1 MSANN
6 PVFQVLVPTGDQ
18 VVLPAGSPVTSLAVG
33 QIGVFS
39 ATTNLSQD
47 ATTIVNE
54 RAIFLAVGVDTAGGS
69 TLNDVATSAGQNIPR
84 NDVDAYSFRCYNPER
99 PNIIDIT
106 DFTNIACETTYSFKV
121 EFRGNSQAYQMYG
134 FNQFSK
140 IFSVTTPC
148 CGPGCD
154 CPSGDCNNLALL
166 LFNAVNADTDEII
179 KASIIDYTT
188 TPGTPIVVA
197 TIADYINGTAA
208 ADVAAWVAT
217 PANAGLCLGIRITDI
232 PSKVYAYCNIP
243 LRYYKNVEFLMIVS
257 LIDNLSCE
265 AKSTIFQ
272 IPSFGEGQ
280 GKDIGWLE
288 YEAGGYNG
296 KPGPYRV
303 GEMAGTA
310 IGNFQRFSTNAGKYN
325 QLNLH
330 YSPQIVG
337 GWDEY
342 KNKMNTIVVAECT
355 TGASANNTFATL
367 LPVLDAFFETQGF
380 KPLEDALDNCDCST
394 VQFTSAFPADENGL
408 G

>member
-69 TLNDVATSAGQNIPR
+69 TLDDVNTSAGQNIPR

-106 DFTNIACETTYSFKV
+106 NFTNIACETTYSFKV

-154 CPSGDCNNLALL
+154 CPSGDCNKLAELL
-166 LFNAVNADTDEII
+166 VNAVNADTDKII
-179 KASIIDYTT
+179 FAQYIDYTT
-188 TPGTPIVVA
+188 TPGSPVV
-197 TIADYINGTAA
+197 IAPSA
-208 ADVAAWVAT
+208 VAAWIAD
-217 PANAGLCLGIRITDI
+217 PANAGLCLGVRVTDI

-257 LIDNLSCE
+257 LIDELSCE

-296 KPGPYRV
+296 RPGPYRV
-303 GEMAGTA
+303 GELAGTA

-355 TGASANNTFATL
+355 PNPPGPVPANQTFATL

-380 KPLEDALDNCDCST
+380 KPLVAALDNCDCST

>member
-1 MSANN
+1 
-6 PVFQVLVPTGDQ
+6 
-18 VVLPAGSPVTSLAVG
+18 
-33 QIGVFS
+33 
-39 ATTNLSQD
+39 
-47 ATTIVNE
+47 
-54 RAIFLAVGVDTAGGS
+54 
-69 TLNDVATSAGQNIPR
+69 
-84 NDVDAYSFRCYNPER
+84 
-99 PNIIDIT
+99 
-106 DFTNIACETTYSFKV
+106 
-121 EFRGNSQAYQMYG
+121 
-134 FNQFSK
+134 
-140 IFSVTTPC
+140 
-148 CGPGCD
+148 
-154 CPSGDCNNLALL
+154 
-166 LFNAVNADTDEII
+166 
-179 KASIIDYTT
+179 
-188 TPGTPIVVA
+188 
-197 TIADYINGTAA
+197 
-208 ADVAAWVAT
+208 
-217 PANAGLCLGIRITDI
+217 
-232 PSKVYAYCNIP
+232 
-243 LRYYKNVEFLMIVS
+243 MIVS

-342 KNKMNTIVVAECT
+342 KNKMNTIVAAECT
-355 TGASANNTFATL
+355 TGVSANNTFATL

-380 KPLEDALDNCDCST
+380 KPLEDAVNNCDCAT
-394 VQFTSAFPADENGL
+394 VQFTDEFAADENGL

>member
-6 PVFQVLVPTGDQ
+6 PVFQVLVPTGNQ
-18 VVLPAGSPVTSLAVG
+18 AVLAAGSDVTALAVG

-84 NDVDAYSFRCYNPER
+84 NDIDAYSFRCYNPEQ

-106 DFTNIACETTYSFKV
+106 DFTNIECETTYSFKV
-121 EFRGNSQAYQMYG
+121 EFRANSQAYQMYG

-154 CPSGDCNNLALL
+154 CPSGDCNKLAELL
-166 LFNAVNADTDEII
+166 VNAVNADTDKII
-179 KASIIDYTT
+179 FAQYLDYTT
-188 TPGTPIVVA
+188 TPGSPVVVPA
-197 TIADYINGTAA
+197 V
-208 ADVAAWVAT
+208 DVAAWIA
-217 PANAGLCLGIRITDI
+217 ANPGKCLGVRITDI
-232 PSKVYAYCNIP
+232 PSKVYTYCNIP
-243 LRYYKNVEFLMIVS
+243 LRYYKNVQFLMIVS

-265 AKSTIFQ
+265 ATSTIFQ

-303 GEMAGTA
+303 GELAGTA

-342 KNKMNTIVVAECT
+342 KNKMNTIVAAECT
-355 TGASANNTFATL
+355 TGANANRTFTTL

-380 KPLEDALDNCDCST
+380 KPLAAAVGNCDCAT
-394 VQFTSAFPADENGL
+394 VQFTDEFAADENGL

>member
-6 PVFQVLVPTGDQ
+6 PVFQVLVPLDDQ
-18 VVLPAGSPVTSLAVG
+18 EILAAGSTVTSLAPG
-33 QIGVFS
+33 QLGVFS
-39 ATTNLSQD
+39 SNTGLSQD

-54 RAIFLAVGVDTAGGS
+54 RAIFLAVGVDEDGDG
-69 TLNDVATSAGQNIPR
+69 NVDNIATSAGQNIPR
-84 NDVDAYSFRCYNPER
+84 NDLDAYSFRCYNPEQ
-99 PNIIDIT
+99 PNIVDIT
-106 DFTNIACETTYSFKV
+106 DFTNIECETTYSFKI

-140 IFSVTTPC
+140 VFSVTTPC
-148 CGPGCD
+148 CGAGCD
-154 CPSGDCNNLALL
+154 CPSGDCNKLAELL
-166 LFNAVNADTDEII
+166 VNAVNADTDKIVV
-179 KASIIDYTT
+179 ASYIDYTT
-188 TPGTPIVVA
+188 TPGTPIVVP
-197 TIADYINGTAA
+197 AA
-208 ADVAAWVAT
+208 NVAAWIA
-217 PANAGLCLGIRITDI
+217 ANPGKCLGVRITDI
-232 PSKVYAYCNIP
+232 PSKVYTYCQIP
-243 LRYYKNVEFLMIVS
+243 LRYYKMTQFLMIVS

-265 AKSTIFQ
+265 AKSNVFQ

-303 GEMAGTA
+303 GEMVGTA

-342 KNKMNTIVVAECT
+342 KNKMNTIVAAECT
-355 TGASANNTFATL
+355 VANDTFSTL
-367 LPVLDAFFETQGF
+367 LPVLDAFFAIEGYQSM
-380 KPLEDALDNCDCST
+380 DAALANCDCST
-394 VQFTSAFPADENGL
+394 VQFTEEFPVDENGL

>member
-18 VVLPAGSPVTSLAVG
+18 DVLAAGSTVTSLAVG

-39 ATTNLSQD
+39 ATTGLSLD

-54 RAIFLAVGVDTAGGS
+54 RAIFLAVGVDTTGGS
-69 TLNDVATSAGQNIPR
+69 TLNSVNTSAGQSIPR
-84 NDVDAYSFRCYNPER
+84 NDLTDYSFRCYNPEQ

-106 DFTNIACETTYSFKV
+106 DFTNVECETTYSFKI
-121 EFRGNSQAYQMYG
+121 EFRGNSQQYQMYG
-134 FNQFSK
+134 FNQFTK
-140 IFSVTTPC
+140 VFSVTTPC

-154 CPSGDCNNLALL
+154 CPSGDCNKLAE
-166 LFNAVNADTDEII
+166 LFVNAVNADKDGIVL
-179 KASIIDYTT
+179 ANYLDYTT
-188 TPGTPIVVA
+188 TPGSPVIVTDPA
-197 TIADYINGTAA
+197 TWILNHPGK
-208 ADVAAWVAT
+208 
-217 PANAGLCLGIRITDI
+217 CLGVRLTDI
-232 PSKVYAYCNIP
+232 PSKVYTYCNIP
-243 LRYYKNVEFLMIVS
+243 LRYYKMVQFLMIVS
-257 LIDNLSCE
+257 LIDDLSCE
-265 AKSTIFQ
+265 AVATTFQ

-296 KPGPYRV
+296 RPGPYRV

-310 IGNFQRFSTNAGKYN
+310 IGNFERFSTNAGIYN

-330 YSPQIVG
+330 YSPESVG
-337 GWDEY
+337 GWAEY

-355 TGASANNTFATL
+355 TGGSANNTFDTL
-367 LPVLDAFFETQGF
+367 LPVLDAFFESQGF
-380 KPLEDALDNCDCST
+380 KPLAGALANCDCAT
-394 VQFTSAFPADENGL
+394 VQFTDEFAADENGL

>member
-18 VVLPAGSPVTSLAVG
+18 SVLAAGSDVTALAVG

-54 RAIFLAVGVDTAGGS
+54 RAIFLAVGVDTTGGS

-84 NDVDAYSFRCYNPER
+84 NDIDAYSFRCYNPEQ

-140 IFSVTTPC
+140 VFSVTTPC

-154 CPSGDCNNLALL
+154 CPSGDCNKLAELL
-166 LFNAVNADTDEII
+166 VNAVNADTDKII
-179 KASIIDYTT
+179 FAEYLDYTT
-188 TPGTPIVVA
+188 TPGSPVVVA
-197 TIADYINGTAA
+197 PGA
-208 ADVAAWVAT
+208 VAAWIAD
-217 PANAGLCLGIRITDI
+217 PANAGKCLGVRVTDI
-232 PSKVYAYCNIP
+232 PSKVYTYCNIP
-243 LRYYKNVEFLMIVS
+243 LRYYKNVQFLMIVS
-257 LIDNLSCE
+257 LIDELSCE

-303 GEMAGTA
+303 GELAGTA

-342 KNKMNTIVVAECT
+342 KNKMNTIVAAECT
-355 TGASANNTFATL
+355 VANKTFSSL

-380 KPLEDALDNCDCST
+380 KPLEDAVNKCDCSS

>member
-18 VVLPAGSPVTSLAVG
+18 DVLAAGSAVTSLAVG

-39 ATTNLSQD
+39 ATTGLSQD

-54 RAIFLAVGVDTAGGS
+54 RAIFLAVGVDTTGGT
-69 TLNDVATSAGQNIPR
+69 TLNSVNTSAGQSIPR
-84 NDVDAYSFRCYNPER
+84 NALDDYSFRCYNPEQ
-99 PNIIDIT
+99 PNIVDIT
-106 DFTNIACETTYSFKV
+106 NFTKVECETTYSFKI
-121 EFRGNSQAYQMYG
+121 EFRGNSQQYQMYG
-134 FNQFSK
+134 FNQFTK
-140 IFSVTTPC
+140 VFSVTTPC
-148 CGPGCD
+148 CGAGCD
-154 CPSGDCNNLALL
+154 CPSGDCNKLAE
-166 LFNAVNADTDEII
+166 LFVNAVNADTDGIVI
-179 KASIIDYTT
+179 AGYIDYTT
-188 TPGTPIVVA
+188 TPGTPIPVPA
-197 TIADYINGTAA
+197 N
-208 ADVAAWVAT
+208 DVAAWIT
-217 PANAGLCLGIRITDI
+217 NPLNAGKCLGVRLTSV
-232 PSKVYAYCNIP
+232 PSKIYTYCQIP
-243 LRYYKNVEFLMIVS
+243 LRYYKMVQFLMIVS
-257 LIDNLSCE
+257 LIDDLSCE
-265 AKSTIFQ
+265 ALTNTFQ

-310 IGNFQRFSTNAGKYN
+310 IGNFERYSTNAGKYN

-330 YSPQIVG
+330 YSPQITG

-355 TGASANNTFATL
+355 TGVSANNTFDTL
-367 LPVLDAFFETQGF
+367 LPVLDAYFESQGF
-380 KPLEDALDNCDCST
+380 KPLAPALANCDCST
-394 VQFTSAFPADENGL
+394 VQFTDEFAADENGL

>member
-6 PVFQVLVPTGDQ
+6 PVFQVLIPTGNQ
-18 VVLPAGSPVTSLAVG
+18 VVLAAGSSVTSLAVG

-39 ATTNLSQD
+39 ATTGLSQD

-54 RAIFLAVGVDTAGGS
+54 RAIFLAVGVDTTGGT
-69 TLNDVATSAGQNIPR
+69 TLNNVATSAGQNIPR
-84 NDVDAYSFRCYNPER
+84 NDVDDYSFRCYNPEQ
-99 PNIIDIT
+99 PNIVDII
-106 DFTNIACETTYSFKV
+106 DFTNVECETTYSFKV

-134 FNQFSK
+134 FNQFTK
-140 IFSVTTPC
+140 VFSVTTPC
-148 CGPGCD
+148 CGAGCD
-154 CPSGDCNNLALL
+154 CPSGDCNKLAE
-166 LFNAVNADTDEII
+166 LFVNAVNADTDQII
-179 KASIIDYTT
+179 LANYLDYTT
-188 TPGTPIVVA
+188 TPGSPVV
-197 TIADYINGTAA
+197 
-208 ADVAAWVAT
+208 V
-217 PANAGLCLGIRITDI
+217 PANDVDTWIAAHPGECLGVRLTDI
-232 PSKVYAYCNIP
+232 PSKVYTYCQIP
-243 LRYYKNVEFLMIVS
+243 LRYYKMTQFLMIVS

-265 AKSTIFQ
+265 ATSNIFQ

-310 IGNFQRFSTNAGKYN
+310 IGNFERFSTNAGKYN

-342 KNKMNTIVVAECT
+342 KNKMNTIVAAECT
-355 TGASANNTFATL
+355 TGVNPNRTFNGL
-367 LPVLDAFFETQGF
+367 LPILDAFFGTQGF
-380 KPLEDALDNCDCST
+380 LPLDPALANCNCTT
-394 VQFTSAFPADENGL
+394 VQFTSAFDIDENGL

>member
-6 PVFQVLVPTGDQ
+6 PVFQVLIPLDDQ
-18 VVLPAGSPVTSLAVG
+18 DVLAAGSTVTSLAPG

-39 ATTNLSQD
+39 AITGLSQD

-54 RAIFLAVGVDTAGGS
+54 RAIFLAVGVDNTGTG
-69 TLNDVATSAGQNIPR
+69 LVDDIATSAGQLIPR
-84 NDVDAYSFRCYNPER
+84 NDIDDYSFRCYNPEQ
-99 PNIIDIT
+99 PNIVDII
-106 DFTNIACETTYSFKV
+106 DFTTVECETTYSFKV

-134 FNQFSK
+134 FNQFTK

-148 CGPGCD
+148 CGAGCD
-154 CPSGDCNNLALL
+154 CPSGDCNKLAE
-166 LFNAVNADTDEII
+166 LFVNAVNADTDQII
-179 KASIIDYTT
+179 FAQYLDYTT
-188 TPGTPIVVA
+188 GPTPTPV
-197 TIADYINGTAA
+197 
-208 ADVAAWVAT
+208 
-217 PANAGLCLGIRITDI
+217 PANDVDTWIAAHPGECLGVRLTDI
-232 PSKVYAYCNIP
+232 PSKVYAYCQIP
-243 LRYYKNVEFLMIVS
+243 LRYYKMTQFLMIVS

-265 AKSTIFQ
+265 ATSNIFQ

-355 TGASANNTFATL
+355 ENPIGPVPANNMFDQL
-367 LPVLDAFFETQGF
+367 LPILDAFFGTQGF
-380 KPLEDALDNCDCST
+380 LPIAGALANCDCDT
-394 VQFTSAFPADENGL
+394 VQFTEEFDIDENGL

>member
-18 VVLPAGSPVTSLAVG
+18 DVLAAGSTVTSLAVG

-54 RAIFLAVGVDTAGGS
+54 RAIYLAVGVDTTGGS
-69 TLNDVATSAGQNIPR
+69 TLNDVARSAGQNIPR
-84 NDVDAYSFRCYNPER
+84 NDLDAYSFRCYNPEQ

-106 DFTNIACETTYSFKV
+106 DFTNVECETTYSFKV
-121 EFRGNSQAYQMYG
+121 EFRANSQAYQMYG

-140 IFSVTTPC
+140 VFSVTTPC
-148 CGPGCD
+148 CGAGCD
-154 CPSGDCNNLALL
+154 CPSGDCNKLAE
-166 LFNAVNADTDEII
+166 LFVNAVNADTDGIVL
-179 KASIIDYTT
+179 ASYIDYTT
-188 TPGTPIVVA
+188 TPGTPIV
-197 TIADYINGTAA
+197 IAPSA
-208 ADVAAWVAT
+208 VAAWILLN
-217 PANAGLCLGIRITDI
+217 PGKCLGVRLTSVA
-232 PSKVYAYCNIP
+232 SKVYTYCNIP
-243 LRYYKNVEFLMIVS
+243 LRYYKNVQFLMIVS

-265 AKSTIFQ
+265 AKTDVFQ

-303 GEMAGTA
+303 GELAGTA

-342 KNKMNTIVVAECT
+342 KNKMNTIVAAECT
-355 TGASANNTFATL
+355 VANDTFTQL
-367 LPVLDAFFETQGF
+367 LTVLDAFFGVEGYL
-380 KPLEDALDNCDCST
+380 PIAAAVANCDCTT
-394 VQFTSAFPADENGL
+394 VQFTDEFAADENGL